1 MFSVIFS
8 CDIARICF
16 SCQTSGPV
24 FRPNFLALSVSDSAH
39 RYRDLLSPGI
49 RRGENTGYF
58 QFNAVKTRRIQA
70 YYNDLLLCVFKNI
83 QMQNWVSLHRQKR
96 IQWTR

>member
-1 MFSVIFS
+1 MFPVIFS

-16 SCQTSGPV
+16 SCQTSGSV
-24 FRPNFLALSVSDSAH
+24 FRPKFLAF
-39 RYRDLLSPGI
+39 LSPTAPI
-49 RRGENTGYF
+49 DTEICFRRGENTGYF

>member
-1 MFSVIFS
+1 
-8 CDIARICF
+8 
-16 SCQTSGPV
+16 
-24 FRPNFLALSVSDSAH
+24 VSDSAH

-49 RRGENTGYF
+49 RRGENTEYF
-58 QFNAVKTRRIQA
+58 QFNAAKTRRIQA

>member
-1 MFSVIFS
+1 MKYLCGGHVPHLLLLPDKRLRVPSQLLS
-8 CDIARICF
+8 
-16 SCQTSGPV
+16 
-24 FRPNFLALSVSDSAH
+24 LSVSDSAH